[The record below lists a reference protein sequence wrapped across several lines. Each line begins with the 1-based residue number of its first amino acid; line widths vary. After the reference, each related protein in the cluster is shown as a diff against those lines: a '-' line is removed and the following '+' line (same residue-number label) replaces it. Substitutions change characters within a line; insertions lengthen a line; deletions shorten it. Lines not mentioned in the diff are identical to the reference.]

1 MNCIL
6 LTSAEKE
13 LFSCAFFVFSVKQEQ
28 VDRISDKEG
37 GRCYE

>member
-6 LTSAEKE
+6 FTSAEKE
-13 LFSCAFFVFSVKQEQ
+13 LFSCAFFVKQEQ